1 MSRIMVTGAAGFIGA
16 HAASALA
23 DDGHAVLGCDNFNG
37 YYAPELK
44 RGRVAELLAPR
55 GIRCVEADLAQIGT
69 AERLLV
75 EHGDVD
81 TVLHL
86 AGQAGVRHST
96 RDPIAH
102 VQANVLAFVDLLEA
116 SRRAGVGHVLHASS
130 SSVYGSRSET
140 PFAESDRTDRPVSI
154 YAATKQAAEAIAWAT
169 TSLHGLPTTG
179 LRFFTVYGPWGRP
192 DMAYFSFAQKIRRGE
207 PIEVFAGGELLRDF
221 TYIADAVEAVR
232 RLVRRGPQAGNAE
245 VFNVG
250 QRQPV
255 RVLDFVRTIEA
266 ALGRSAEIR
275 FAPMQPGD
283 VPVTCAD
290 SSRLEAAVGRWQW
303 TSLADGLARFAEW
316 LERWDPLPGTPGD
329 ADTPAGRVA

>member
-1 MSRIMVTGAAGFIGA
+1 MVTGAAGFIGA
-16 HAASALA
+16 HAAAALA

-69 AERLLV
+69 AERLLI